1 MLRPPTSLLLLLGSI
16 LLAAPLAAQADR
28 YELGLR
34 LRSFERRLEDTTE
47 PDRRTAAY
55 RELDRAVQA
64 FFRLDNAGVAKAI
77 DAADR
82 ALRAADD
89 GAAQRFAATLGLAF
103 AARLVPTGDGTVA
116 FTVRPV
122 YRPAADEAADSG
134 DDLALPD
141 GLVLR
146 IEALPGAAAPVEVPL
161 RELPTTG
168 ELPLQGVPEG
178 DHAVRWSV
186 RRGDEVLAAR
196 EQALSVVE
204 RLDLRM
210 ASLLPPKAASDDLST
225 LEGATLP
232 LLLTTLTNMQRA
244 RQEET
249 MLPGA
254 QLLRQAEALASGAPY
269 YGKDR
274 AGDFLVRIPLGRTTV
289 PARLFVPADAGAA
302 DRPLVI
308 ALHGAGGSENLFF
321 DGYGD
326 GKVVRLAAARGW
338 YVVAPRN
345 GFGGVACDALVDALA
360 SRWPIDRQRVVVVGH
375 SMGAMQAMSN
385 ANRTPERF
393 AAVAA
398 LGGGGSV
405 RRSDALTKLPFLV
418 GVGSR
423 DFALGQA
430 RTLHGSLQK
439 AAAPSTLREYPGV
452 EHLAIVQ
459 VALDDV
465 FAWFDTIL
473 GRTR

>member
-1 MLRPPTSLLLLLGSI
+1 MLRPLLFALPLLCV
-16 LLAAPLAAQADR
+16 PLTAQADR

-34 LRSFERRLEDTTE
+34 LRSFERRLEATSDAS
-47 PDRRTAAY
+47 RRDAAY

-82 ALRAADD
+82 ALRGADD
-89 GAAQRFAATLGLAF
+89 GEARRFAATLGLSF
-103 AARLVPTGDGTVA
+103 AARLVPTGDGAVA
-116 FTVRPV
+116 FTIRAV
-122 YRPAADEAADSG
+122 YEAEPAEAADGG
-134 DDLALPD
+134 DEPTMPD
-141 GLVLR
+141 GLVVE
-146 IEALPGAAAPVEVPL
+146 IEALPGTAAALRVPL

-168 ELPLQGVPEG
+168 ALPLRGVREG
-178 DHAVRWSV
+178 DHAVRWSI
-186 RRGDEVLAAR
+186 RRGDEVLTSR
-196 EQALSVVE
+196 EQSLSVVDSLAA
-204 RLDLRM
+204 RL
-210 ASLLPPKAASDDLST
+210 AALPTAEVEDLST

-232 LLLTTLTNMQRA
+232 LLRTTLTNMQRT

-249 MLPGA
+249 MLPGV
-254 QLLRQAEALASGAPY
+254 QLLRQAEALASGATY

-274 AGDFLVRIPLGRTTV
+274 AGDFLLRIPVGRGTV

-302 DRPLVI
+302 ERPLVI

-345 GFGGVACDALVDALA
+345 GFGGVDCAALVDALA
-360 SRWPIDRQRVVVVGH
+360 ARLPIDRQRIVVVGH

-385 ANRTPERF
+385 ASRTPERF

-405 RRSDALTKLPFLV
+405 RRSEALAKLPFLV

-430 RTLHGSLQK
+430 KALHANLQRAT
-439 AAAPSTLREYPGV
+439 AASTLREYPGV